1 SVNSRGYNTGPTSHY
16 FLLLSL
22 SLFLSPSARRKRF
35 HGEGR
40 RNIGGGRDPVTPPHA
55 TVARSVCPPLF
66 AAGQE
71 GLFFAC
77 GVHMIVIVIVMR
89 IRKLS
94 GGGTSSPFRFP
105 SFFSYSQ
112 CDDAL
117 WMTTGIRRGGEDDDK
132 YGCIEEATAVV
143 GEADGGRKKPVCRAP
158 EIPSLLIRG
167 AHEVGGAVQCPQVSG
182 FEPFVPCY
190 AAPVFMNRL
199 CVVIVLL
206 CGYQAPRIAIRSN
219 YHPIPM
225 VFSQAKGT
233 CVWDPE
239 GNKYIDFLSAYSA
252 VNQICTV
259 ADRSEINMFVP
270 SAKEVNRYYDAK
282 LFIHEE
288 LKTKLRFLL
297 DKYDASLVQLGKSS
311 LDNYN
316 DTDDIIKASQKDLS
330 NYYDK
335 ICHCM
340 EELGLVFAIE
350 ATIICIDAV
359 SSSNSID
366 CRDFVMVI
374 VAQCKSFL
382 EEVLQKLAER
392 LPEGIITQVHT

>member
-1 SVNSRGYNTGPTSHY
+1 MRGALP
-16 FLLLSL
+16 
-22 SLFLSPSARRKRF
+22 P
-35 HGEGR
+35 GR
-40 RNIGGGRDPVTPPHA
+40 RRSSLTNNVNFNCDLQAMAMTPQILLD
-55 TVARSVCPPLF
+55 VLRKGFLNLVM
-66 AAGQE
+66 
-71 GLFFAC
+71 
-77 GVHMIVIVIVMR
+77 VHLM
-89 IRKLS
+89 
-94 GGGTSSPFRFP
+94 
-105 SFFSYSQ
+105 
-112 CDDAL
+112 
-117 WMTTGIRRGGEDDDK
+117 
-132 YGCIEEATAVV
+132 
-143 GEADGGRKKPVCRAP
+143 
-158 EIPSLLIRG
+158 
-167 AHEVGGAVQCPQVSG
+167 
-182 FEPFVPCY
+182 
-190 AAPVFMNRL
+190 
-199 CVVIVLL
+199 
-206 CGYQAPRIAIRSN
+206 
-219 YHPIPM
+219 
-225 VFSQAKGT
+225 
-233 CVWDPE
+233 
-239 GNKYIDFLSAYSA
+239 
-252 VNQICTV
+252 ICTV

>member
-1 SVNSRGYNTGPTSHY
+1 MRGALP
-16 FLLLSL
+16 
-22 SLFLSPSARRKRF
+22 P
-35 HGEGR
+35 GR
-40 RNIGGGRDPVTPPHA
+40 RRSSLTNNVNFNCDLQAMAMTPQILLDVLRKGFLNLVMVHLMVIDECHHA
-55 TVARSVCPPLF
+55 
-66 AAGQE
+66 
-71 GLFFAC
+71 
-77 GVHMIVIVIVMR
+77 
-89 IRKLS
+89 
-94 GGGTSSPFRFP
+94 
-105 SFFSYSQ
+105 
-112 CDDAL
+112 
-117 WMTTGIRRGGEDDDK
+117 
-132 YGCIEEATAVV
+132 YGNH
-143 GEADGGRKKPVCRAP
+143 P
-158 EIPSLLIRG
+158 
-167 AHEVGGAVQCPQVSG
+167 
-182 FEPFVPCY
+182 Y
-190 AAPVFMNRL
+190 NRL
-199 CVVIVLL
+199 MKEFYHKSVLKPHIF
-206 CGYQAPRIAIRSN
+206 GMTAS
-219 YHPIPM
+219 PILR
-225 VFSQAKGT
+225 K
-233 CVWDPE
+233 
-239 GNKYIDFLSAYSA
+239 
-252 VNQICTV
+252 
-259 ADRSEINMFVP
+259 
-270 SAKEVNRYYDAK
+270 AKEVNRYYDAK

>member
-1 SVNSRGYNTGPTSHY
+1 M
-16 FLLLSL
+16 
-22 SLFLSPSARRKRF
+22 AR
-35 HGEGR
+35 
-40 RNIGGGRDPVTPPHA
+40 V
-55 TVARSVCPPLF
+55 L
-66 AAGQE
+66 
-71 GLFFAC
+71 C
-77 GVHMIVIVIVMR
+77 G
-89 IRKLS
+89 
-94 GGGTSSPFRFP
+94 
-105 SFFSYSQ
+105 
-112 CDDAL
+112 
-117 WMTTGIRRGGEDDDK
+117 
-132 YGCIEEATAVV
+132 
-143 GEADGGRKKPVCRAP
+143 CRALMAAAKAGAKVEAP
-158 EIPSLLIRG
+158 APKAAAKTKNFGILKPLPVSPAMEKFVGASEISRTGAIQKIREHIKLNQLQVLIPSCFELPKSRFFQDERDDTTRNNVAAAMAMTPQILLDVLRK
-167 AHEVGGAVQCPQVSG
+167 G
-182 FEPFVPCY
+182 FLNLVMVHLMVIDECHHAYGNHPY
-190 AAPVFMNRL
+190 NRL
-199 CVVIVLL
+199 MKEFYHKSVLKPHIF
-206 CGYQAPRIAIRSN
+206 GMTAS
-219 YHPIPM
+219 PILR
-225 VFSQAKGT
+225 K
-233 CVWDPE
+233 
-239 GNKYIDFLSAYSA
+239 
-252 VNQICTV
+252 V

-297 DKYDASLVQLGKSS
+297 DKLGKSS